1 MNCYHCGEECQE
13 EHLYYKDKNF
23 CCNGCKTVFEIL
35 ETNDLSYY
43 YELEQAPG
51 ISPKTNKNR
60 FAFLDDAE
68 IAAKFLEFQDGD
80 LSIVSFLIPSMH
92 CSSCIWILENL
103 KKLEPGI
110 KSSQVDFPRK
120 TIRLSFRNQS
130 VSLREVVILL
140 TRLGY
145 EPNISL
151 DDFEKK
157 KEKVDRQLIY
167 RLGVAGFAFGNIMF
181 LSFPEY
187 FELREFW
194 LEQFKPVFR
203 WLMFFFS
210 LPVVFYAASDYFSS
224 AYKGLRSKMLNI
236 DIPIALGIIVL
247 FVRSST
253 DILLNL
259 GSGFFDS
266 LSGLVFFSSC

>member
-103 KKLEPGI
+103 K
-110 KSSQVDFPRK
+110 
-120 TIRLSFRNQS
+120 N
-130 VSLREVVILL
+130 
-140 TRLGY
+140 
-145 EPNISL
+145 
-151 DDFEKK
+151 
-157 KEKVDRQLIY
+157 
-167 RLGVAGFAFGNIMF
+167 
-181 LSFPEY
+181 
-187 FELREFW
+187 
-194 LEQFKPVFR
+194 
-203 WLMFFFS
+203 
-210 LPVVFYAASDYFSS
+210 
-224 AYKGLRSKMLNI
+224 
-236 DIPIALGIIVL
+236 
-247 FVRSST
+247 
-253 DILLNL
+253 
-259 GSGFFDS
+259 
-266 LSGLVFFSSC
+266 

>member
-1 MNCYHCGEECQE
+1 M
-13 EHLYYKDKNF
+13 HLDSGKP
-23 CCNGCKTVFEIL
+23 E
-35 ETNDLSYY
+35 
-43 YELEQAPG
+43 
-51 ISPKTNKNR
+51 
-60 FAFLDDAE
+60 
-68 IAAKFLEFQDGD
+68 
-80 LSIVSFLIPSMH
+80 
-92 CSSCIWILENL
+92 
-103 KKLEPGI
+103 KLEPGI

-266 LSGLVFFSSC
+266 LSGLVFSSC